1 MHEDYEEVTSEPVQS
16 RKASSHREVER
27 EIQEVVGFSLQN
39 KVTEL
44 NCEKKKEVEYVKFVS
59 CLSYYVQISP

>member
-27 EIQEVVGFSLQN
+27 EIQEVVGFPLQN

-44 NCEKKKEVEYVKFVS
+44 NCEKKRRS
-59 CLSYYVQISP
+59 